1 MSTSYDF
8 LESEY
13 ELERMV
19 KFGNQIFE
27 KNLYSELD
35 KEELDQ
41 VSEQHFKYG
50 TVHFSFDVEGEEV
63 RTAVYGEVE
72 AAREVEEIL
81 EETVERINEDILT
94 SEAIDY

>member
-1 MSTSYDF
+1 MSTNYDF

-27 KNLYSELD
+27 KNLCSELD
-35 KEELDQ
+35 DEDLDQ
-41 VSEQHFKYG
+41 ISEQHFKYE

-72 AAREVEEIL
+72 AAREVEEML
-81 EETVERINEDILT
+81 EETVERINEGILT
-94 SEAIDY
+94 SGTIDY